1 MLIALAQLSNSPLAG
16 GAPLTPSTPRGRA
29 WPIVHSLVEPPVS
42 GLFNGTGWSAEAAEA
57 LAFLQEHQPASD
69 AASLNEDVLSV
80 GVRHALEARNAT
92 AWARAVPWEIFLN
105 DVLPYAVLNE
115 ARDNWRP
122 LFHQAFMP
130 LVRHTN
136 STVEAVLALNAHI
149 WDQLDVQYEEKLS
162 PHITAPLEAV
172 AYKRASCTGL
182 SVLLVDA
189 CRAVG
194 VPARMALVGQWAPP
208 NSGNHNWVE
217 VWVRPQLKDS
227 ASPPLGSATWLRR
240 GATRDP
246 EESRQ
251 SLLRV
256 RLAALAGSAL
266 PWEAI
271 APLGAQPP
279 LPRVLERA
287 ASEVA
292 DPCLCP
298 FTLQVDDHW
307 EFTGAF
313 DGDGAMMNKT
323 WFTERV
329 AAQDPSVPSQR
340 VFATTWKP
348 AAGGLHL
355 PAGVDVTVTGGPDAS
370 PVNAIDRTDYYRAVT
385 PPGEDYSEG
394 TKGGKG
400 PGHIY

>member
-29 WPIVHSLVEPPVS
+29 RPVVHSLVEPPVS
-42 GLFNGTGWSAEAAEA
+42 GLFNGTGWSAEATEA

-217 VWVRPQLKDS
+217 VWVRPQ
-227 ASPPLGSATWLRR
+227 
-240 GATRDP
+240 
-246 EESRQ
+246 
-251 SLLRV
+251 V
-256 RLAALAGSAL
+256 
-266 PWEAI
+266 
-271 APLGAQPP
+271 
-279 LPRVLERA
+279 
-287 ASEVA
+287 
-292 DPCLCP
+292 
-298 FTLQVDDHW
+298 
-307 EFTGAF
+307 
-313 DGDGAMMNKT
+313 
-323 WFTERV
+323 
-329 AAQDPSVPSQR
+329 
-340 VFATTWKP
+340 
-348 AAGGLHL
+348 
-355 PAGVDVTVTGGPDAS
+355 
-370 PVNAIDRTDYYRAVT
+370 
-385 PPGEDYSEG
+385 
-394 TKGGKG
+394 
-400 PGHIY
+400 

>member
-29 WPIVHSLVEPPVS
+29 RPVVHSLVEPPVS
-42 GLFNGTGWSAEAAEA
+42 GLFNATGWSAEAAEA

-227 ASPPLGSATWLRR
+227 ASPPLAVPPGFGGVQPGTRRRAAREPPPGAPGGSGWLGTPMGSDRATGRPAATASGARASRLQGRR
-240 GATRDP
+240 P
-246 EESRQ
+246 
-251 SLLRV
+251 
-256 RLAALAGSAL
+256 L
-266 PWEAI
+266 PF
-271 APLGAQPP
+271 APL
-279 LPRVLERA
+279 RWM
-287 ASEVA
+287 
-292 DPCLCP
+292 
-298 FTLQVDDHW
+298 T
-307 EFTGAF
+307 TGSSLA
-313 DGDGAMMNKT
+313 
-323 WFTERV
+323 
-329 AAQDPSVPSQR
+329 PST
-340 VFATTWKP
+340 AT
-348 AAGGLHL
+348 A
-355 PAGVDVTVTGGPDAS
+355 
-370 PVNAIDRTDYYRAVT
+370 R
-385 PPGEDYSEG
+385 
-394 TKGGKG
+394 
-400 PGHIY
+400 

>member
-29 WPIVHSLVEPPVS
+29 RLVVHSLIEPPVS
-42 GLFNGTGWSAEAAEA
+42 GLFNATGWSAEASEA
-57 LAFLQEHQPASD
+57 LAFLQQHQPASD

-92 AWARAVPWEIFLN
+92 AWARAVPWDIFLN

-122 LFHQAFMP
+122 LFHHAFMP

-149 WDQLDVQYEEKLS
+149 WDKLDVQYEEKLS

-217 VWVRPQLKDS
+217 VWV
-227 ASPPLGSATWLRR
+227 G
-240 GATRDP
+240 
-246 EESRQ
+246 
-251 SLLRV
+251 
-256 RLAALAGSAL
+256 
-266 PWEAI
+266 
-271 APLGAQPP
+271 
-279 LPRVLERA
+279 
-287 ASEVA
+287 
-292 DPCLCP
+292 
-298 FTLQVDDHW
+298 DHW

-313 DGDGAMMNKT
+313 DGDGEMMNKT

-329 AAQDPSVPSQR
+329 AGQDPSVPSQR
-340 VFATTWKP
+340 VFATSWKP
-348 AAGGLHL
+348 AAGGLKL
-355 PAGVDVTVTGGPDAS
+355 PAGVDVTVSGGDAAT
-370 PVNAIDRTDYYRAVT
+370 VNAIDRTAA
-385 PPGEDYSEG
+385 S
-394 TKGGKG
+394 
-400 PGHIY
+400 